1 VPGFLFAALLRFA
14 AAALVRL
21 FGVLGCNG
29 IQTAPVPVG
38 SAEDRSRERL
48 YQLRASYSAGACFP
62 AAASD
67 CVVPGSSAS
76 KAQRCAGSFDGRPA
90 ALRASALLYSA
101 RTAAHAE
108 AHGVDLT
115 LLREALALGRD
126 HEALPWG
133 AADGQWGRDA
143 VVAALVRLRNTK
155 RKPTGK

>member
-1 VPGFLFAALLRFA
+1 VKLAVLQRDSCRADRSEIPFSAVESVPGFLFAALLRFA

-101 RTAAHAE
+101 RTAAAQAE
-108 AHGVDLT
+108 AHEVDLT
-115 LLREALALGRD
+115 LLREALALGQD
-126 HEALPWG
+126 HEALP
-133 AADGQWGRDA
+133 
-143 VVAALVRLRNTK
+143 
-155 RKPTGK
+155 